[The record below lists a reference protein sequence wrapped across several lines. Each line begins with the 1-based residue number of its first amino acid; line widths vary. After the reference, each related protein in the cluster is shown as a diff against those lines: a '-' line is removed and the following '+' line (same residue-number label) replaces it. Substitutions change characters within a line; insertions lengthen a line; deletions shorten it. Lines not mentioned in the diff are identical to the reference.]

1 MRLHLALLC
10 RDTGIKFHTVQVRY
24 HLFSRYIEK
33 EVIPWCREHGVGI
46 LAHSVLGKGLCTG
59 KHAADYIF
67 PDDDERSSGGYAKDF
82 SGERWVQFCAATD
95 KLKVIAA
102 KRGYTCA
109 ELAVGWVLRNP
120 EVSVALVGAKNT
132 EQVLL
137 NARYMTDF
145 TEAEL
150 AEIEEILDGTPDVG
164 FQGETSEETRAA
176 MAAQG

>member
-1 MRLHLALLC
+1 MPRSYNKK
-10 RDTGIKFHTVQVRY
+10 TGHVTWSEFNKLERVDGP
-24 HLFSRYIEK
+24 
-33 EVIPWCREHGVGI
+33 PWVKDDAQRAKMTPVGYY
-46 LAHSVLGKGLCTG
+46 K
-59 KHAADYIF
+59 
-67 PDDDERSSGGYAKDF
+67 
-82 SGERWVQFCAATD
+82 
-95 KLKVIAA
+95 KVIAA

>member
-1 MRLHLALLC
+1 MLEASRDGRAWQPYEWKYKLNAGGHGVALWLHLPRLDWRVWFLP
-10 RDTGIKFHTVQVRY
+10 
-24 HLFSRYIEK
+24 L
-33 EVIPWCREHGVGI
+33 
-46 LAHSVLGKGLCTG
+46 
-59 KHAADYIF
+59 
-67 PDDDERSSGGYAKDF
+67 
-82 SGERWVQFCAATD
+82 
-95 KLKVIAA
+95 AA